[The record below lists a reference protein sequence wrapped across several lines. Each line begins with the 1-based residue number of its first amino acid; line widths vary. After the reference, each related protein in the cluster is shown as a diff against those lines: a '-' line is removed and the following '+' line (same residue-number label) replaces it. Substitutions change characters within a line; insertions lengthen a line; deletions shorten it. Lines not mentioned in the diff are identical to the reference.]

1 MINDRDLNKSI
12 GKARDLWLD
21 SLDLPEGKEAPFS
34 PEFEK
39 NTLRLLKRS
48 RLKHSLSRMFTACI
62 IVALMLS
69 ATLYTVLAQPEGE
82 NSLYLITPK
91 ENNDG
96 CIIGISSDGKGR
108 RRNAIEIEPGFL
120 PEGYKLTSYD
130 MINNQVIFSFAYEN
144 DLISSYFSLD
154 ISITDLS
161 GYDSNQSMK
170 YFSGKDITIEEIEI
184 HNCPGFYITDGSYKY
199 LLWIENNYFV
209 KIHSYLAKEEI
220 VKTAQNLTVFE
231 SKK

>member
-1 MINDRDLNKSI
+1 
-12 GKARDLWLD
+12 
-21 SLDLPEGKEAPFS
+21 
-34 PEFEK
+34 
-39 NTLRLLKRS
+39 
-48 RLKHSLSRMFTACI
+48 
-62 IVALMLS
+62 
-69 ATLYTVLAQPEGE
+69 
-82 NSLYLITPK
+82 
-91 ENNDG
+91 
-96 CIIGISSDGKGR
+96 
-108 RRNAIEIEPGFL
+108 
-120 PEGYKLTSYD
+120 